1 MKQLSRYAPPL
12 LVKATARPRR
22 KGVILLRRIQR
33 CVVLVC
39 VGLFVVICAPFTFGR
54 RISD

>member
-1 MKQLSRYAPPL
+1 MKQLSLYAPPL

-22 KGVILLRRIQR
+22 KSVILLRRIQR

-39 VGLFVVICAPFTFGR
+39 VGLFAMICAPFVYRRKTFT
-54 RISD
+54 

>member
-1 MKQLSRYAPPL
+1 MKQLSRFASPL

-33 CVVLVC
+33 RVALLC
-39 VGLFVVICAPFTFGR
+39 VGIFALIYAPFHYGR
-54 RISD
+54 KTSP